1 MLVEEVKDSA
11 GKARVLSSLATVKL
25 HSGEM
30 VVAQELLGQVL
41 DLINEMD
48 DVKTKLG
55 LMESLSANLES
66 FAKLEELAE
75 INTRLAALSKQV
87 EYQTDPLVAL
97 VANVED
103 SAGKV
108 RVLSSLAM
116 VKLHAGEAAVAGEL
130 LGQVLDLIVE
140 VDDSKVKLD
149 LVEML
154 STSLEDFA
162 KLEELAEVNTRLTA
176 LSRQLEYQTDPL
188 IAMVAKVEDPS
199 VKIRVLNSLA
209 IAKLHAGQAVLA
221 QNRWGRH

>member
-1 MLVEEVKDSA
+1 M
-11 GKARVLSSLATVKL
+11 
-25 HSGEM
+25 
-30 VVAQELLGQVL
+30 AQELLGQVL

-48 DVKTKLG
+48 DVETKLG
-55 LMESLSANLES
+55 LMETLSANLES

-116 VKLHAGEAAVAGEL
+116 VKLHAGETAVAGEL

-154 STSLEDFA
+154 TSLEDFA

-209 IAKLHAGQAVLA
+209 IAKLHAGQAVWPRNA
-221 QNRWGRH
+221 GAGTRSYRRTGRC